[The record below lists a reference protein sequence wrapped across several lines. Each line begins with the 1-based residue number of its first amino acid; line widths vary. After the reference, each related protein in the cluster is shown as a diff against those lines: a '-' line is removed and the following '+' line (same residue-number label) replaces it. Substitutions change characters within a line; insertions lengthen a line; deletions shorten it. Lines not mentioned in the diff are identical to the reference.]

1 LFFHGDDL
9 FLNANEAAQGNTDL
23 NGDGDASD
31 LVVLKASLSTKA
43 ISNPGIPA
51 GFVSPSDGDFS
62 LLAVDEADAHADLN
76 GDADTSDQVYALQN
90 WSTGTRTNL
99 GLAAAQTGSP
109 VVVGPG
115 WATFSVGEAEQGQ
128 TDLNG
133 DGDTDD
139 PVIFVVD
146 FTSGAVTNLHLESD
160 IS

>member
-1 LFFHGDDL
+1 SSQGVDLNGDGDTSDFVVHVRRLSTGETTNLGIAGFPLFFHGDDL

-76 GDADTSDQVYALQN
+76 GDGDTSDQVYALQN

-115 WATFSVGEAEQGQ
+115 
-128 TDLNG
+128 
-133 DGDTDD
+133 
-139 PVIFVVD
+139 
-146 FTSGAVTNLHLESD
+146 
-160 IS
+160 